1 MKVSDLVSQFG
12 MEVAAGAKGLDR
24 TVKNG
29 YCGDLLSEVMAN
41 ASEGCVWLTV
51 QGHQNVVAIA
61 VLKEL
66 AAIIITGGHAPD
78 GETVQKAEE
87 EGIPILQWPGS
98 SFDLAGRI
106 SAMGVGNS
114 EKV

>member
-1 MKVSDLVSQFG
+1 MKVNDLVSQFG

-41 ASEGCVWLTV
+41 ASEGSVWLTV

-66 AAIIITGGHAPD
+66 AAIVITGGHAPD
-78 GETVQKAEE
+78 GETVQKAEK

>member
-1 MKVSDLVSQFG
+1 MKVNDLVNQLG
-12 MEVAAGAKGLDR
+12 LVVTAGAQGLDR

-51 QGHQNVVAIA
+51 QGHQNVIAIA

-78 GETVQKAEE
+78 EETIQKAEE

-98 SFDLAGRI
+98 AYDLAGRM
-106 SAMGVGNS
+106 SALGVGNS
-114 EKV
+114 ETV

>member
-1 MKVSDLVSQFG
+1 MKVNDLVNQLG
-12 MEVAAGAKGLDR
+12 LAVTAGAQGLDR

-41 ASEGCVWLTV
+41 APEGCVWLTV

-78 GETVQKAEE
+78 DETIQKAEE

-98 SFDLAGRI
+98 AFDLAGRI
-106 SAMGVGNS
+106 SALGVGNS

>member
-1 MKVSDLVSQFG
+1 MKVSDLVNQFG

-51 QGHQNVVAIA
+51 QGHQNIVAIA

-66 AAIIITGGHAPD
+66 AAIIIRGGHAPD
-78 GETVQKAEE
+78 GETVQKADK

-98 SFDLAGRI
+98 SFDLASRI
-106 SAMGVGNS
+106 SAMGVGNF

>member
-1 MKVSDLVSQFG
+1 MTVKDLVEQFG
-12 MEVAAGAKGLDR
+12 LQVAAGKKGLSRPVRD
-24 TVKNG
+24 G

-41 ASEGCVWLTV
+41 ASEGSVWLTV

-66 AAIIITGGHAPD
+66 AAIVITGGHAPD
-78 GETVQKAEE
+78 GETVQKAEK